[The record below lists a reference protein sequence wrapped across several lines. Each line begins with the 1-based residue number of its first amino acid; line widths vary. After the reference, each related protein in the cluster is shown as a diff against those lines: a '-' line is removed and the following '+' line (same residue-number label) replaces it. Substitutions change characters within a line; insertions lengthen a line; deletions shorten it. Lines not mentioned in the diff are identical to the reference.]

1 MKYIGLIIT
10 TAFIFVWL
18 FFALNKKEQTLK
30 SPLLNKPIPEINLD
44 GLGED
49 DKLNN
54 NNFKNEVILVNFFAS
69 WCVPCIVEHGFLF
82 ELKKQNS
89 IKIYGINYK
98 DNTKNLKVWLKK
110 LGNPYS
116 KIGIDKTGITG
127 INWGVNGIP
136 ESFLIDKNGIIKHK
150 INGVIDEK
158 QIKILLSKIE
168 SLEKWKKFLF

>member
-1 MKYIGLIIT
+1 MKYIGLIIAT
-10 TAFIFVWL
+10 FFIFVCL

-44 GLGED
+44 GLVED

-69 WCVPCIVEHGFLF
+69 WCVPCIVEHDFLF
-82 ELKKQNS
+82 ELKKQKP

-98 DNTKNLKVWLKK
+98 DNIKNLEIWLEK

-136 ESFLIDKNGIIKHK
+136 ESFLIDQNGIIKHK
-150 INGVIDEK
+150 VNGVINEK
-158 QIKILLSKIE
+158 QIKILLTKIE
-168 SLEKWKKFLF
+168 SLEK

>member
-1 MKYIGLIIT
+1 MKYITLIIA
-10 TAFIFVWL
+10 TAFIFISL
-18 FFALNKKEQTLK
+18 FFGLNKKDKTLN

-44 GLGED
+44 SLKNE
-49 DKLNN
+49 KLNESD
-54 NNFKNEVILVNFFAS
+54 FKKEILLVNFFAS
-69 WCVPCIVEHGFLF
+69 WCVPCIVEHDFLF
-82 ELKKQNS
+82 ELKKQKP

-98 DNTKNLKVWLKK
+98 DNIKNLEIWLEK

-168 SLEKWKKFLF
+168 LLEK

>member
-1 MKYIGLIIT
+1 MKYITLIIA
-10 TAFIFVWL
+10 TAFIFISL
-18 FFALNKKEQTLK
+18 FFGLNKKDKTLN

-44 GLGED
+44 SLKNE
-49 DKLNN
+49 KLNESD
-54 NNFKNEVILVNFFAS
+54 FKKEILLVNFFAS
-69 WCVPCIVEHGFLF
+69 WCVPCIVEHDFLF
-82 ELKKQNS
+82 ELKKQNP

-98 DNTKNLKVWLKK
+98 DDIKNLEIWLEK

-150 INGVIDEK
+150 INGVINEK
-158 QIKILLSKIE
+158 QIKILLTKIE
-168 SLEKWKKFLF
+168 ALEK

>member
-1 MKYIGLIIT
+1 MKYIGLIIVT
-10 TAFIFVWL
+10 LFIFVCL
-18 FFALNKKEQTLK
+18 FFALNTKEQTLK
-30 SPLLNKPIPEINLD
+30 SPLLNKPAPEINLD
-44 GLGED
+44 TLVED
-49 DKLNN
+49 YKLSN
-54 NNFKNEVILVNFFAS
+54 NNFRNEVVLVNFFAS
-69 WCVPCIVEHGFLF
+69 WCIPCIVEHDFLF
-82 ELKKQNS
+82 ELKKQKP

-98 DNTKNLKVWLKK
+98 DNIKNLEIWLEK

-168 SLEKWKKFLF
+168 LLEK

>member
-1 MKYIGLIIT
+1 MKYITLIIA
-10 TAFIFVWL
+10 TAFIFISL
-18 FFALNKKEQTLK
+18 FFGLNKKDKTLN

-44 GLGED
+44 SLKNE
-49 DKLNN
+49 KLNESD
-54 NNFKNEVILVNFFAS
+54 FKKEILLVNFFAS
-69 WCVPCIVEHGFLF
+69 WCVPCIVEHDFLF
-82 ELKKQNS
+82 ELKKQKP

-98 DNTKNLKVWLKK
+98 DDIKNLEIWLEK

-150 INGVIDEK
+150 INGVIDGK
-158 QIKILLSKIE
+158 QIKILLKKIE
-168 SLEKWKKFLF
+168 FLEK

>member
-10 TAFIFVWL
+10 TIFIFASL
-18 FFALNKKEQTLK
+18 FFALNKKEQILK

-44 GLGED
+44 SLKNE
-49 DKLNN
+49 KLNESD
-54 NNFKNEVILVNFFAS
+54 FKKEILLVNFFAS
-69 WCVPCIVEHGFLF
+69 WCVPCIVEHDFLF
-82 ELKKQNS
+82 ELKKQKP

-98 DNTKNLKVWLKK
+98 DDIKNLEIWLEK

-150 INGVIDEK
+150 INGVINEK
-158 QIKILLSKIE
+158 QIKILLTKIE
-168 SLEKWKKFLF
+168 ALEK